1 MRFVRRL
8 FESRPFTRLRPD
20 PKMVVEGPAER
31 GAKVRAARAADAS
44 FAFVYS
50 PRGEPFTVD
59 KSVIGGRR
67 VREIWYD
74 PRYGF
79 AAHFHT
85 TDNTGLQTYTP
96 PTSGRGDDWILILES
111 EAAGFPLPGPR

>member
-1 MRFVRRL
+1 MGLLRRL
-8 FESRPFTRLRPD
+8 FESRPFTLLVPD
-20 PKMVVEGPAER
+20 RELVVEGPSGR
-31 GAKVRAARAADAS
+31 GAKVRAARADDGS

-50 PRGEPFTVD
+50 PQGEPFTVD
-59 KSVIGGRR
+59 KSVISHRR

-74 PRYGF
+74 PRYGI

-85 TDNTGLQTYTP
+85 TDNMGFQTYTP
-96 PTSGRGDDWILILES
+96 PTSGRGEDWVLVLES